1 MAHAVAKDSIFIQ
14 PEYSVYIYHLPENQ
28 IEGHN
33 DWEMRTHTQD
43 LRAAIDEARSL
54 HSSQSYRKVEIKER
68 TLDPKTE
75 TFKDKTLKIY
85 RLEYKARPFKRM
97 VFSIGIVLTS
107 SLFVWS
113 VFKLV

>member
-1 MAHAVAKDSIFIQ
+1 MAHTAAKDSIFVQ

-28 IEGHN
+28 HEGQN

-85 RLEYKARPFKRM
+85 RLEYKATPFKKA
-97 VFSIGIVLTS
+97 VFSIGIVLMS
-107 SLFVWS
+107 SACVWGL
-113 VFKLV
+113 FKLA